1 MNKLWDIKE
10 IKNLIKTNPMTVVY
24 FTGRDCGACD
34 VIKIKIQEILK
45 NYPEIRSCQ
54 VDGEKALETAAYFS
68 VFSLPLFLLYI
79 QGKESLRI
87 GRNVNLIELNSNIK
101 RYYEMIYQ

>member
-1 MNKLWDIKE
+1 M
-10 IKNLIKTNPMTVVY
+10 
-24 FTGRDCGACD
+24 
-34 VIKIKIQEILK
+34 LK
-45 NYPEIRSCQ
+45 NYPKIKSCEI
-54 VDGEKALETAAYFS
+54 DGVKALETAAYYG

-87 GRNVNLIELNSNIK
+87 GRNLNLIELNSNIK